1 MWRRKVMAHVETW
14 RPYTSLYVGTL
25 ALASGVLWQRGIGSP
40 VTAILIFAAP
50 TLGWV
55 AGLYGCD
62 YFDRDLDAIQKGHR
76 PIPSGRISP
85 REAFVSMM
93 VIMYVGFVVSA
104 RLSFLNL
111 LLAGVVMAAAVGY
124 TIVKSRAL
132 LGNISRGIPG
142 GLTALFGIVAAAG
155 GSVPMQR
162 WILCILLPLIFFF
175 HDMTTNLVGAV
186 RDIEGDRAGQC
197 ITLPVKYGV
206 KAAVGVVIGFTVIW
220 EALVGLLPL
229 LVPMRT
235 IDFLLV
241 YLCSLVLA
249 VLAVV
254 TLARNPA
261 RRTTA
266 LLAHKYFV
274 AERILLASALLAGG
288 AGLLPALLILLPV
301 LAITLWSQRE
311 LRDRHEFG
319 QVPPVQVQA
328 GADMSGKVM
337 ERV

>member
-1 MWRRKVMAHVETW
+1 MAHVETW

-25 ALASGVLWQRGIGSP
+25 ALASAVLWQRGITSLI
-40 VTAILIFAAP
+40 TAALIFAAP

-76 PIPSGRISP
+76 PIPSGRISA

-93 VIMYVGFVVSA
+93 VIMYLGFVVSA

-111 LLAGVVMAAAVGY
+111 LLAGLVMAAAVGY

-155 GSVPMQR
+155 GSVPTER
-162 WILCILLPLIFFF
+162 WVLCILLPLVFFF

-186 RDIEGDRAGQC
+186 RDVEGDRAGQC

-206 KAAVGVVIGFTVIW
+206 RAAVGVVIGFTIVW
-220 EALVGLLPL
+220 ELLVAFLPL
-229 LVPMRT
+229 VVPMRT
-235 IDFLLV
+235 TDFVVV
-241 YLCSLVLA
+241 YVCSLAMAL
-249 VLAVV
+249 LAVV
-254 TLARNPA
+254 TLARDPG

-274 AERILLASALLAGG
+274 AERVLLAGALLAGG
-288 AGLLPALLILLPV
+288 IGLLPAVLILVPV

-319 QVPPVQVQA
+319 QTLPMHAQTDARYQE
-328 GADMSGKVM
+328 GMTGKVV